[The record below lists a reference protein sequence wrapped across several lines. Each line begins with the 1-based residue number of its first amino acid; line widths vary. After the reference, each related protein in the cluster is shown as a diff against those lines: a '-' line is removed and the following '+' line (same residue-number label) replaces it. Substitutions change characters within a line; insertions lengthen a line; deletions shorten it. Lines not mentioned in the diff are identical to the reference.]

1 MLKISPNSLLKTV
14 QNESK
19 FYTIQCK
26 VQNKKFKKKSVHNS
40 FQVKPYRFNNL
51 RLKVLNNFSNLTIH
65 FSFEGKI
72 CPYRFN
78 NSKFSTIS
86 AIQQF
91 ISVLKA
97 KKEQII

>member
-40 FQVKPYRFNNL
+40 FQVKPYRFNN
-51 RLKVLNNFSNLTIH
+51 
-65 FSFEGKI
+65 
-72 CPYRFN
+72 
-78 NSKFSTIS
+78 SKFSTIS